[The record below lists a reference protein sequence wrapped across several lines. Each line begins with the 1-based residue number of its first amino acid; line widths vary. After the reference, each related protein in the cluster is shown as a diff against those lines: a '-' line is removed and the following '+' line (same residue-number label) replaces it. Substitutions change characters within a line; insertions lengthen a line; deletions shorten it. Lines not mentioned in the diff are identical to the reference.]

1 MTDEEFLSLF
11 AETVGAE
18 PKSLTLQTELSTVET
33 WDSVAYLSTMAL
45 IDEKMGVAIDPDL
58 LVESRT
64 IGDIL
69 LAARAQIS

>member
-18 PKSLTLQTELSTVET
+18 PKSLTLDTELSSLEA
-33 WDSVAYLSTMAL
+33 WDSVAYLSTMTL
-45 IDEKMGVAIDPDL
+45 IDEKMGVAIDPEL

-64 IGDIL
+64 VGDIL
-69 LAARAQIS
+69 SAARTQIS